1 MAEPVPFSP
10 TGTGSISVLVAT
22 AQNAVNALYALQR
35 QLQTT
40 FPQAT
45 AVSTAVRGS
54 VGTIT
59 FDSSQATGFLAVTT
73 SSGFTGYVALY
84 PSS

>member
-1 MAEPVPFSP
+1 MA
-10 TGTGSISVLVAT
+10 TGLSDILA
-22 AQNAVNALYALQR
+22 ALQNGVAAVGYLR
-35 QLQTT
+35 QQLGKI
-40 FPQAT
+40 FPQS
-45 AVSTAVRGS
+45 AVISSTAPG
-54 VGTIT
+54 VGELV

>member
-1 MAEPVPFSP
+1 MA
-10 TGTGSISVLVAT
+10 ISLGDIHAAMLNGVDAINRLRSQIA
-22 AQNAVNALYALQR
+22 
-35 QLQTT
+35 TT

-45 AVSTAVRGS
+45 TVSTAARGS

-59 FDSSQATGFLAVTT
+59 FTSSQAVGFMAVET

>member
-1 MAEPVPFSP
+1 MAASL
-10 TGTGSISVLVAT
+10 SDVLA
-22 AQNAVNALYALQR
+22 ALQNGVVAINSLR
-35 QLQTT
+35 TQLAAV

-45 AVSTAVRGS
+45 TVSTAARGS
-54 VGTIT
+54 AGTIT
-59 FDSSQATGFLAVTT
+59 YDSSLATGFLAVTT

>member
-1 MAEPVPFSP
+1 MPGSFS
-10 TGTGSISVLVAT
+10 SILAT
-22 AQNAVNALYALQR
+22 LQNAVVAIN
-35 QLQTT
+35 QLSEQIGDT

-45 AVSTAVRGS
+45 AVSTVARGS
-54 VGTIT
+54 AGAVT
-59 FDSSQATGFLAVTT
+59 FDSSQAIGFLAVTT

>member
-1 MAEPVPFSP
+1 MA
-10 TGTGSISVLVAT
+10 GSLSDILA
-22 AQNAVNALYALQR
+22 ALQNGVVAIN
-35 QLQTT
+35 QLSTQLSET

-45 AVSTAVRGS
+45 TVSTAARGS

-59 FDSSQATGFLAVTT
+59 YTSSQATGFLAVTT

>member
-1 MAEPVPFSP
+1 MA
-10 TGTGSISVLVAT
+10 GSLSDILAAIQNGVVAI
-22 AQNAVNALYALQR
+22 NRLSD
-35 QLQTT
+35 QLADT

-45 AVSTAVRGS
+45 SVSTLARGS
-54 VGTIT
+54 VGAVT
-59 FDSSQATGFLAVTT
+59 FTSSQAIGFLAVET

>member
-1 MAEPVPFSP
+1 MAVSLADVMAAVQN
-10 TGTGSISVLVAT
+10 GVVAINDLS
-22 AQNAVNALYALQR
+22 AALAAV
-35 QLQTT
+35 

-45 AVSTAVRGS
+45 TVSTAARGT

-59 FDSSQATGFLAVTT
+59 YTSSQATGFLAVTT

>member
-1 MAEPVPFSP
+1 MAGPFGDIIA
-10 TGTGSISVLVAT
+10 TLQNGVVAL
-22 AQNAVNALYALQR
+22 NNVR
-35 QLQTT
+35 KQLETT
-40 FPQAT
+40 FPQAV
-45 AVSTAVRGS
+45 AVSTAARGS

-59 FDSSQATGFLAVTT
+59 FTSSQATGFLAVTT

>member
-1 MAEPVPFSP
+1 MAVSLAD
-10 TGTGSISVLVAT
+10 ILA
-22 AQNAVNALYALQR
+22 ALQNGTVAIGR
-35 QLQTT
+35 LREQIAST

-45 AVSTAVRGS
+45 LVSTAVRGS

-59 FDSSQATGFLAVTT
+59 FDSSQSTGFLAVRT

>member
-1 MAEPVPFSP
+1 MAVSLAD
-10 TGTGSISVLVAT
+10 VLA
-22 AQNAVNALYALQR
+22 ALQNGVVAINNLAE
-35 QLQTT
+35 QIGTT

-45 AVSTAVRGS
+45 LVSTAARGS
-54 VGTIT
+54 VGSVT
-59 FDSSQATGFLAVTT
+59 FDSSQATGFLAVET